1 MTVGTYQVWPK
12 KLVIGSGSIE
22 QLPEEV
28 RLFGAKRVILFTDEG
43 LVNLPLIEHAQQ
55 LLKQAGYE
63 VLLFGKIGPNPT
75 DTMVEEAVTEMKK
88 FSPDAIVC
96 IGGGSPLDAAKAA
109 NVIYTHGG
117 HPADYDI
124 AIGGIE
130 HIAPKLLPFI
140 AVPTTAGTGSEV
152 TWVGVITDTKKQIK
166 YGIISPFL
174 VPDVAILDAEL
185 TVSLPKNSTA
195 YTGADALTHLIEAYV
210 SNVGF
215 PIADAM
221 CLHGIKMVRDVL
233 PKAVKNGRDLK
244 AREDML
250 VASMMAG
257 AAFTINNLGLCH
269 QMAHQLSAYCGL
281 PHGLANAV
289 LLPHV
294 MRYNLDANYKKFGDI
309 ADALGEDIRGL
320 SDVEAAELAV
330 MAVENLFSE
339 IEIPK
344 YLNGTG
350 ADYSRVPEMAASAIV
365 DAVGCNTNPKQTS
378 LEDCIAV
385 FEEAFSEG

>member
-1 MTVGTYQVWPK
+1 
-12 KLVIGSGSIE
+12 
-22 QLPEEV
+22 
-28 RLFGAKRVILFTDEG
+28 
-43 LVNLPLIEHAQQ
+43 
-55 LLKQAGYE
+55 
-63 VLLFGKIGPNPT
+63 
-75 DTMVEEAVTEMKK
+75 
-88 FSPDAIVC
+88 
-96 IGGGSPLDAAKAA
+96 
-109 NVIYTHGG
+109 
-117 HPADYDI
+117 
-124 AIGGIE
+124 
-130 HIAPKLLPFI
+130 
-140 AVPTTAGTGSEV
+140 
-152 TWVGVITDTKKQIK
+152 
-166 YGIISPFL
+166 
-174 VPDVAILDAEL
+174 
-185 TVSLPKNSTA
+185 
-195 YTGADALTHLIEAYV
+195 
-210 SNVGF
+210 
-215 PIADAM
+215 M
-221 CLHGIKMVRDVL
+221 CLHGIKMVRDAL